1 MSNLLQVHFRDMEP
15 SEAVQTVVQEKFDK
29 LYKHFPRILH
39 CEVLLEAPHQHQH
52 KGGIYHVHITVKIA
66 QSEVVV
72 SREPEK
78 NHAHEDAYIAIRD
91 AFAAAEKQLQ
101 SFVAKQRGAV
111 KIHDNGEQAA
121 VIASLFPDHG
131 FIHTPE
137 GREIYFHKNS
147 VAEAA
152 FATLEIG
159 KPVRFQE
166 TTGEQ
171 GPQASFVEPI
181 LS

>member
-1 MSNLLQVHFRDMEP
+1 MSNLLQIHFRGMEP
-15 SEAVQTVVQEKFDK
+15 SEAVQNVIQEKFDK
-29 LYKHFPRILH
+29 LYRHFPRILR

-52 KGGIYHVHITVKIA
+52 KGGIYHVHITIKIA
-66 QSEVVV
+66 QGEVAV

-78 NHAHEDAYIAIRD
+78 NHAHEDAYVAIRD

-101 SFVAKQRGAV
+101 SFIAKQRGIV
-111 KIHDNGEQAA
+111 KIHENSEQQA
-121 VIASLFPDHG
+121 VITSLFPDYG

-147 VAEAA
+147 VISGN
-152 FATLEIG
+152 FADLAIG
-159 KPVRFQE
+159 KTVRFQE
-166 TTGEQ
+166 TSGEQ

-181 LS
+181 L

>member
-1 MSNLLQVHFRDMEP
+1 MSYLLQVHFRGMEP
-15 SEAVQTVVQEKFDK
+15 SEAVQAVIQEKFDK

-39 CEVLLEAPHQHQH
+39 CDVLLEAPHQHQQ
-52 KGGIYHVHITVKIA
+52 KGGIYHVHITLKIA

-78 NHAHEDAYIAIRD
+78 NHAHEDAYVAIRD

-101 SFVAKQRGAV
+101 SFIAKQRGTV
-111 KIHDNGEQAA
+111 KLHENEEQQA
-121 VIASLFPDHG
+121 VIAALFPDYG

-147 VAEAA
+147 VLNID
-152 FATLEIG
+152 FADLHIG
-159 KPVRFQE
+159 NPVRFQE

-181 LS
+181 L